1 MFLTQSG
8 HASAMGLQLTFV
20 FGAAGQDFADPN
32 ASTTVRALT
41 VGSIPAELG
50 FIWQLVWWYGAD
62 WETWTQ

>member
-1 MFLTQSG
+1 
-8 HASAMGLQLTFV
+8 MGLQLTFV